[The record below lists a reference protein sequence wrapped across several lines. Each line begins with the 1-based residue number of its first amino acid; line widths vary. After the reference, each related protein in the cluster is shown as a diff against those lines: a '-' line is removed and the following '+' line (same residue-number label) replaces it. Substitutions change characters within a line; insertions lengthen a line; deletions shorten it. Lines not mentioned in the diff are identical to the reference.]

1 MDDLSVT
8 FPERDIVSPRHL
20 AVSAAAAYA
29 AFADPER
36 LARWWGPK
44 GFTNT
49 MQLFELRP
57 GGRWEIL
64 MHAPNGESYPNASI
78 FVEIIPGC
86 RVVYDHN
93 GHVFRAMLDFVPE
106 GAGCRVTLTMCFPT
120 AAERDAVA
128 AICIPANEENLD
140 RLEAELGLVSA

>member
-8 FPERDIVSPRHL
+8 LPERDIVSPRHF
-20 AVSAAAAYA
+20 AVSAEAAYA

-64 MHAPNGESYPNASI
+64 MHAPNGENYPNASI
-78 FVEIIPGC
+78 FVEIIPGR

-106 GAGCRVTLTMCFPT
+106 GTGSRVTLTMRFPT

-128 AICIPANEENLD
+128 QICIPANEENLD
-140 RLEAELGLVSA
+140 RLEAELQR